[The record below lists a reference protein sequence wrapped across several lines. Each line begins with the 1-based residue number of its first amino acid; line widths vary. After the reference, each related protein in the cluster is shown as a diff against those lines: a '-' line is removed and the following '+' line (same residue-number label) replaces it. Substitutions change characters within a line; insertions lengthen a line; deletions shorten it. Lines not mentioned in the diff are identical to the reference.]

1 MSPAKQV
8 CCSIGYGQNTSG
20 LIQQIQL
27 SWKDEWAFFCMKSPS
42 LALGEQFPELAAAWE
57 LQLPQILICSR
68 HASHTIL
75 QSDGGALYLL
85 QPPQQG
91 QSMFYF
97 YLPCLLCSLL
107 NHWRVTQNLPLYEQ
121 SATWQKAQRIWA
133 EECCHFLPFFF
144 LEKEQILLLWSV
156 VLNPGSSG
164 LLIAASYCVRMH
176 EEGEACSRCVCTSR
190 DTTVGQRQASSG
202 HLFLNSQALPS
213 SVGVL
218 GAGSASSCSHFGTS
232 ASNCAKLQAQSV
244 QNCFYWFVKSE
255 KKKERNVAILTAS
268 LVRESW
274 WQPYVYLHLN

>member
-1 MSPAKQV
+1 MCELFSAW
-8 CCSIGYGQNTSG
+8 N
-20 LIQQIQL
+20 L
-27 SWKDEWAFFCMKSPS
+27 SS
-42 LALGEQFPELAAAWE
+42 LALGEQFPDLAAAWE

-107 NHWRVTQNLPLYEQ
+107 NHWRVTQNLPLHEQ

-164 LLIAASYCVRMH
+164 LLIAASYCVKEVKCAADVFAHHGTQQLGR
-176 EEGEACSRCVCTSR
+176 GEL
-190 DTTVGQRQASSG
+190 
-202 HLFLNSQALPS
+202 HL
-213 SVGVL
+213 
-218 GAGSASSCSHFGTS
+218 GTS
-232 ASNCAKLQAQSV
+232 SWTRKLCPLQ
-244 QNCFYWFVKSE
+244 
-255 KKKERNVAILTAS
+255 
-268 LVRESW
+268 
-274 WQPYVYLHLN
+274 

>member
-1 MSPAKQV
+1 MNRVQHGKRLRES
-8 CCSIGYGQNTSG
+8 GQKNAA
-20 LIQQIQL
+20 I
-27 SWKDEWAFFCMKSPS
+27 FC
-42 LALGEQFPELAAAWE
+42 LF
-57 LQLPQILICSR
+57 
-68 HASHTIL
+68 
-75 QSDGGALYLL
+75 
-85 QPPQQG
+85 
-91 QSMFYF
+91 
-97 YLPCLLCSLL
+97 
-107 NHWRVTQNLPLYEQ
+107 
-121 SATWQKAQRIWA
+121 
-133 EECCHFLPFFF
+133 FFF

-255 KKKERNVAILTAS
+255 KKKEEMLPSWQLAWCMS
-268 LVRESW
+268 LSW